1 MPKTTDAV
9 SPACAK
15 LEVRIR
21 CAGDWIDVGG
31 ETNAVANTKETRETG
46 SIAVFNDYHHVT
58 AGGKSPPLTVTF
70 SGVYTEVVS
79 EAFTLIMDLWEDE
92 GVSFCDKTL
101 CVRWTPKG
109 GNVGDYRFEMTENPQ
124 LVGFMYPP
132 LDAGSAVPIPFEFD
146 VFGNISSE
154 IIVS

>member
-15 LEVRIR
+15 LEVQIR
-21 CAGDWIDVGG
+21 CTGPWYDVGG
-31 ETNAVANTKETRETG
+31 EMNAVSNTKETRETG
-46 SIAVFNDYHHVT
+46 STAVFNDLRHVT

-70 SGVYTEVVS
+70 SGVYTEIVS

-109 GNVGDYRFEMTENPQ
+109 GSVGDYRFYMTENPQ

-132 LDAGSAVPIPFEFD
+132 MDAGSAVPIPMEFD
-146 VFGNISSE
+146 VFGYISSE
-154 IIVS
+154 SIDS